1 MLLIIGGVVASL
13 AVFNGLYP
21 AITRSSSAI
30 TNATTAVSDRIQSR
44 IEIIQVTNNGTAVQ
58 AWVKNVGSSDIPS
71 IEHSDIFFGPT
82 GNFSRLTYEGQ
93 TPTYWDYQLE
103 GNQSDWTQT
112 VTLRITIHL
121 SSPLTAGTYLVKVVI
136 PNGISDQTTFGVE

>member
-1 MLLIIGGVVASL
+1 MLIIGGVVASL

-21 AITRSSSAI
+21 AITRSGTAI
-30 TNATTAVSDRIQSR
+30 TSATAAVSDRIESR
-44 IEIIQVTNNGTAVQ
+44 IEIIQVANNDTTVQ

-71 IEHSDIFFGPT
+71 IERMDIFFGPT
-82 GNFSRLTYEGQ
+82 SNFSRLTYGGQ

-103 GNQSDWTQT
+103 GSQSDWTQT

-121 SSPLTAGTYLVKVVI
+121 SSPLTTGNYLLKVVI
-136 PNGISDQTTFGVE
+136 PNGISDQITFGVE